1 MHWAASSLLVLYAAR
16 YRVIAIS
23 VVQELQMPAISYHQ
37 SSLISA
43 SSHQRES
50 QFRCEQFRA
59 NFVHLATL
67 RWADVWT
74 NSLSSEGSVRFIHI
88 DAQRRPFE
96 HLWPQSS
103 HCHGILFHRI
113 FCWAVGIHLH
123 LDWRV
128 LLWTRSLSYTE
139 LWSETISDSSAWI
152 PTAACL
158 MFTEVAL
165 FVYTVII
172 RDMLSALAVFFQLS
186 PYFLR
191 REMHL
196 GLMGGVLLPLC
207 LLRALSSIAN
217 VARIG
222 IVGVVYTMCFMLYR
236 YFTGAYELS
245 GHFSQ
250 HRGSK
255 PIFGTHLNPMKTFRY
270 LALMNG
276 CYQVEVLETL
286 LATQFTIW
294 NEHRSDFWEIVTCWR
309 EGTTW

>member
-1 MHWAASSLLVLYAAR
+1 MHWAASSLLVLFFGQICRALPCDRHLGGTGAPNAR
-16 YRVIAIS
+16 TFPPTRVVSFQLAPTK
-23 VVQELQMPAISYHQ
+23 ENP
-37 SSLISA
+37 
-43 SSHQRES
+43 
-50 QFRCEQFRA
+50 
-59 NFVHLATL
+59 NFVVNNLEPTL
-67 RWADVWT
+67 CTWQLYDEQMVGLIL
-74 NSLSSEGSVRFIHI
+74 SLVKALLGSS
-88 DAQRRPFE
+88 
-96 HLWPQSS
+96 
-103 HCHGILFHRI
+103 ILTLSAGLSNISDRK
-113 FCWAVGIHLH
+113 AVAVMGLCSTVFFAGLSAYTYTLIGECCYELGA
-123 LDWRV
+123 
-128 LLWTRSLSYTE
+128 SSYTE

-186 PYFLR
+186 PYLLR
-191 REMHL
+191 REVHL

-286 LATQFTIW
+286 LATQFTI
-294 NEHRSDFWEIVTCWR
+294 
-309 EGTTW
+309 